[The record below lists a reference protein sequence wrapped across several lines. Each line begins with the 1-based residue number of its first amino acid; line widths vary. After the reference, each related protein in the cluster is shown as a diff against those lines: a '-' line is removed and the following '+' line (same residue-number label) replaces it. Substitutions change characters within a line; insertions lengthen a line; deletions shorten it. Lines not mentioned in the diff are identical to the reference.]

1 MSLLIALVFYQGLIH
16 TANILF
22 RETKE
27 SFVFTNIAFAVK
39 NLGARLDR

>member
-16 TANILF
+16 TATILS

-27 SFVFTNIAFAVK
+27 SFVFTTLDFAVK